1 VTARSL
7 KRRRPL
13 QAGGKTAEYSAD
25 GRTAWRTARRTRV
38 TRHPLN
44 LRLKHARARVRT
56 HAVFARTC
64 AHVISHASV
73 RTLAKFARI
82 CVIHAHVPSA
92 WPLTCVQTKVRTPH
106 AFQYAR
112 SAAHAARNK
121 PRLSCLTTLHDPR
134 WFRCSRTMKCLV
146 FARPGTGAPCVSL
159 IPRSY

>member
-1 VTARSL
+1 M

-13 QAGGKTAEYSAD
+13 HAGGKTAEHSAD
-25 GRTAWRTARRTRV
+25 GRRTDGLADGPAVV

-73 RTLAKFARI
+73 RTLAIFARI

-121 PRLSCLTTLHDPR
+121 PRSLSCLSTLHDPR
-134 WFRCSRTMKCLV
+134 WFHCSRTMKCLD